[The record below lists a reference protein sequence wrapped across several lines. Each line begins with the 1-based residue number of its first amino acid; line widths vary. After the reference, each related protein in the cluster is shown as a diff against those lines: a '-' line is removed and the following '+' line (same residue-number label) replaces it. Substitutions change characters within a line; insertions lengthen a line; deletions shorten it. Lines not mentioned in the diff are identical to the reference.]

1 MKNRRTVLA
10 ALAVLVVVVL
20 AAQAWQPRDKLMQ
33 RKLNHSQKVLEGIA
47 VADFKLIEK
56 HAEEL
61 LQVSKEAG
69 WKVLN
74 TPAYEVHSND
84 FRRHAEALIKNAKD
98 KNLDGAALTYV
109 DLTLTCVK
117 CHKHVRETRMTSLE
131 D

>member
-1 MKNRRTVLA
+1 MKNRKTVLA
-10 ALAVLVVVVL
+10 VLALLGVVLL
-20 AAQAWQPRDKLMQ
+20 AAQAREPRDKLMQ

-74 TPAYEVHSND
+74 TPAYQVHSND
-84 FRRHAEALIKNAKD
+84 FRRQAEALIKNAKD